1 MAIRHTVLFLILL
14 ASILWSYGPDAGETP
29 AAPNFLVLI
38 GDDLGLETL
47 SCYGIGASPAR
58 TPTLDRL
65 CSQGMRFDNFWAQP
79 MSSPTRATILTGQ
92 FGFRNGVGTSA
103 SGPAVNYPVPEL
115 RSDAG
120 NEVPYEHAAR
130 ELRADPASVGGG
142 IRRHARPGLSR
153 DAYGLPR
160 ALSADPDLGYVTAAI
175 GKWHLSDAVN
185 GGLDHPSVV
194 GFDHYAGPLHGDS
207 VESYFAWSEVV
218 NGRVTGGRSGY
229 ATSATVDDA
238 IAWFDYAATDKSWL
252 LWIGFN
258 APHAP
263 LGPPPADLLSAETAA
278 VLGDADSQ
286 THFSA
291 MIEAM
296 DTEIGR
302 LLSAIGPEALDNTY
316 IIFLGD
322 NGTAANVVTPP
333 YDASHSKGTVYQG
346 GINVPLLISG
356 PGVTAGTNS
365 AALANSVDLF
375 ATILELA
382 GTADDARLDAVTHD
396 AISLVPVLGDHT
408 KRVRKFAYADVYG
421 PQQNQ
426 MVNRRAIRNHRYKL
440 VMDLQN
446 DSEELY
452 DLSNDPYE
460 HRDLLNEALAPEA
473 QENYDQLV
481 ARLLEL
487 LAGGQASSQ
496 PSRHHPTMSG
506 IAVD

>member
-1 MAIRHTVLFLILL
+1 MAVRHMVLFLML
-14 ASILWSYGPDAGETP
+14 AAGILWSYGPDAGEKP
-29 AAPNFLVLI
+29 APNFLIMI

-47 SCYGIGASPAR
+47 SCYGIGTSPAH

-65 CSQGMRFDNFWAQP
+65 CRQGMRFDNFWTQP

-92 FGFRNGVGTSA
+92 FGFRNGVGTTATS
-103 SGPAVNYPVPEL
+103 PAIDYPVPDL
-115 RSDAG
+115 PAYAG
-120 NEVPYEHAAR
+120 NEKPYVRVAEP
-130 ELRADPASVGGG
+130 LPADPESSTDRN
-142 IRRHARPGLSR
+142 RRHATPGLSR
-153 DAYGLPR
+153 DAYGLPQ

-175 GKWHLSDAVN
+175 GKWHLSDALN

-194 GFDHYAGPLHGDS
+194 GFDHYAGNLDGDS

-238 IAWFDYAATDKSWL
+238 IAWFDYAATDKPWL

-263 LGPPPADLLSAETAA
+263 LGPPPAELLSAETAA
-278 VLGDADSQ
+278 ALGDADSH
-286 THFSA
+286 TYFSA

-296 DTEIGR
+296 DTEIAR

-322 NGTAANVVTPP
+322 NGTASNVVTPP
-333 YDASHSKGTVYQG
+333 YDASRAKGTVYQG

-356 PGVTAGTNS
+356 PGITGSTAS

-375 ATILELA
+375 ATILDLA
-382 GTADDARLDAVTHD
+382 DTADDPRLDAVIHD
-396 AISLVPVLGDHT
+396 AISLVPVLADPTVH
-408 KRVRKFAYADVYG
+408 VREFAYADVYG
-421 PQQNQ
+421 QQQNQ
-426 MVNRRAIRNHRYKL
+426 MVNRRAIRNDRYKL

-452 DLSNDPYE
+452 DLSIDPYE
-460 HRDLLNEALAPEA
+460 HRDLLSAALAPEA
-473 QENYDQLV
+473 QENYDELV
-481 ARLLEL
+481 TRLLEL
-487 LAGGQASSQ
+487 LAGGQA
-496 PSRHHPTMSG
+496 
-506 IAVD
+506 AVEAPRASPMMGGVASD